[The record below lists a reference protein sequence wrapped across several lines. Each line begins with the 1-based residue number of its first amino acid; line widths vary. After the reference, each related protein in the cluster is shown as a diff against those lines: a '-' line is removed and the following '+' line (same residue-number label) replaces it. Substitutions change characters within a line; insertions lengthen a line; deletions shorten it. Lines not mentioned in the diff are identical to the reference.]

1 MITSIIFYVSAITL
15 LLISYIKDRKKTY
28 KALKKAYKSFMKL
41 IPVLIPM
48 VLFVGILL
56 TLVSPEF
63 ISKILGDK
71 SGIFGVMLGTLLG
84 SIAFM
89 PGFVA
94 FALGENLLS
103 NGAGYVQVGVF
114 VCTLMAV
121 GVSSYGV
128 EVKYFGK
135 EMTILRNVYAL
146 IASLIFALI
155 IGVIM

>member
-1 MITSIIFYVSAITL
+1 MTTSIVFYSSSII
-15 LLISYIKDRKKTY
+15 LLIISFLKDKTKTK

-41 IPVLIPM
+41 VPVLIPM
-48 VLFVGILL
+48 VLFVGVLL

-63 ISKILGDK
+63 ISRILGEN
-71 SGIFGVMLGTLLG
+71 SGVFGVVIGTILG

-94 FALGENLLS
+94 FALGDNLLS
-103 NGAGYVQVGVF
+103 NGAGYVQVAAF
-114 VCTLMAV
+114 ISTLMAV

-135 EMTILRNVYAL
+135 KMTLLRNAYAL
-146 IASLIFALI
+146 VASIIFATI
-155 IGVIM
+155 VWVVM

>member
-1 MITSIIFYVSAITL
+1 MTTSIVFYSSSIIL
-15 LLISYIKDRKKTY
+15 LFISFLKDKTKTK

-41 IPVLIPM
+41 VPVLIPM
-48 VLFVGILL
+48 VLFVGVLL

-63 ISKILGDK
+63 ISRILGEN
-71 SGIFGVMLGTLLG
+71 SGIFGVIIGIILG

-94 FALGENLLS
+94 FALGDNLLS
-103 NGAGYVQVGVF
+103 NGAGYVQVAAF
-114 VCTLMAV
+114 ISTLMAV

-135 EMTILRNVYAL
+135 KMTLLRNAYAL
-146 IASLIFALI
+146 VASIIFAI
-155 IGVIM
+155 IVWVVM

>member
-1 MITSIIFYVSAITL
+1 MITSIVFYSSSII
-15 LLISYIKDRKKTY
+15 LLIISFLKDKTKTK

-41 IPVLIPM
+41 VPVLIPM
-48 VLFVGILL
+48 VLFVGVLL

-63 ISKILGDK
+63 ISRILGEN
-71 SGIFGVMLGTLLG
+71 SGIFGVIIGIILG

-94 FALGENLLS
+94 FALGDNLLS
-103 NGAGYVQVGVF
+103 NGAGYVQVAAF
-114 VCTLMAV
+114 ISTLMAV

-135 EMTILRNVYAL
+135 KMTLLRNAYAL
-146 IASLIFALI
+146 VASIIFAI
-155 IGVIM
+155 IVWVVM